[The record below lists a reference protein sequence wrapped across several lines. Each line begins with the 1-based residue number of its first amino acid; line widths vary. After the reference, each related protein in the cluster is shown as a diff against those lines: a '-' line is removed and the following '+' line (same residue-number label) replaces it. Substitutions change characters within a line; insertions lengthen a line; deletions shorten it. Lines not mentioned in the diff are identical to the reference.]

1 MKWITEQREE
11 TASWPKPNRP
21 TDFAVWPPED
31 NMTGLDL
38 KQAMGAFFYG
48 GGGVG
53 DMESPITDRK
63 FVVVDDE
70 AGNDADDDLT
80 DPGVAAEPATANT
93 PLSDFD
99 DRQMAQLLQ
108 RLGAVTTTRPGNH
121 DNKDQGG
128 PGSPNFWNHIKQMHF
143 QQPHNQGLC
152 QLFLTVS
159 SDLRA

>member
-1 MKWITEQREE
+1 MKSDEEESNNEMMKWINEQRDE
-11 TASWPKPNRP
+11 TASWLKPNRP
-21 TDFAVWPPED
+21 TDFAAWPPSED

-80 DPGVAAEPATANT
+80 DPGVAAEPASANT

-121 DNKDQGG
+121 DSKDQGAPIFG
-128 PGSPNFWNHIKQMHF
+128 
-143 QQPHNQGLC
+143 
-152 QLFLTVS
+152 TT
-159 SDLRA
+159 